1 MEKCTHESLSGVDQA
16 PLDGPT
22 KAWRCDGCDE
32 LIVNDG
38 MTAVKVGRVCVVTE
52 VRKLD
57 GSESLY
63 GVWETEEMARR
74 DYGIEDER
82 YSVRFDVVPMW
93 GFRLV

>member
-1 MEKCTHESLSGVDQA
+1 MTDRTDRGGEREGEKFQD
-16 PLDGPT
+16 
-22 KAWRCDGCDE
+22 DE
-32 LIVNDG
+32 R
-38 MTAVKVGRVCVVTE
+38 MTPVKVGQVCVVTE

-74 DYGIEDER
+74 DYGTEDER